1 MEPEP
6 LDPLDSDKKDIII
19 HYGDSQFV
27 HELPFDTTTWD
38 NHTFYNLIDVIK
50 ERCNLQESVSIYEKI
65 FNEQEII
72 DDINDLSAMFDDVD
86 SDDDENTPHIYVKV
100 SYAHSRTLESV
111 SLFRIMIRWSV
122 RGGV

>member
-1 MEPEP
+1 MEPE
-6 LDPLDSDKKDIII
+6 LMDPLDSDKKDIII
-19 HYGDSQFV
+19 HCGDSQFV

-38 NHTFYNLIDVIK
+38 NRTFYNLIDVIK

-86 SDDDENTPHIYVKV
+86 SDDDDNTPHIYVKV

-111 SLFRIMIRWSV
+111 SLFRIMIRWSG
-122 RGGV
+122 RAGV